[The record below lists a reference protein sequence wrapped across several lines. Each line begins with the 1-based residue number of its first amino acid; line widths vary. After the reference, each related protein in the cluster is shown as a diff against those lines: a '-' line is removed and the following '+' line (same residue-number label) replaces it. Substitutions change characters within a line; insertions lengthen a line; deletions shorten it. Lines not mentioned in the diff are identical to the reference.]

1 MILRAQAK
9 QHWAGTLSLMWTILR
24 NTLYWKKEDSTL
36 NDSIQ
41 KIKPCRKQNN
51 NNYLYKRVDNM
62 STDKRY
68 SFELINFI
76 CCYTI
81 IQTLFFIML
90 TFLAHHL
97 HINIVF
103 DVHVLIL
110 HHKMITGPW
119 YQSVK
124 HADNI
129 HYLNHC
135 CFKPLWSYKIDH
147 HCSARRHAT

>member
-90 TFLAHHL
+90 AFLADHL

-103 DVHVLIL
+103 DIHVLDVSYDDNRSLISICKTCRQYSL
-110 HHKMITGPW
+110 P
-119 YQSVK
+119 QSLLFQ
-124 HADNI
+124 ASLI
-129 HYLNHC
+129 
-135 CFKPLWSYKIDH
+135 I
-147 HCSARRHAT
+147 